1 MKMPKILFLCRSVPP
16 AHSGSSI
23 AISNLAKCFSAD
35 DIIIIGSKV
44 YGSQYKKN
52 EKVLPFIKYGTI
64 NMNIRGARWLNWL
77 QLPFL
82 FFKSFFTIISNK
94 CDIIVAVYPHH
105 MYLLVGYLLSKVLKK
120 PFYPYFHNLF
130 SENYQNNIFVD
141 WLEDSSFK
149 AANNIITISEG
160 LTNYYRKKYPDLSF
174 STLTHSYS
182 EKLPNINIS
191 TEKITEVDIGFCG
204 TINHTC
210 EDSLL
215 RILEAVNNRSNT
227 KISLYGSTPNSKLEK
242 YDFNS
247 RKFNYHILSRYNL
260 SKELQNK
267 DILVLPH
274 MFVDSKYNLER
285 ETIFPTKT
293 IDYLLSGVPI
303 LAHVPKN
310 CFLWEFIN
318 KHKFALLIDE
328 PKVNKIEEGMDELVS
343 SFNLRKELVN
353 NAFEAAKL
361 FRTDAVIN
369 KFYKIINWDN

>member
-1 MKMPKILFLCRSVPP
+1 MPKILFLCRSVPP

-23 AISNLAKCFSAD
+23 VISNLAKCFSAD
-35 DIIIIGSKV
+35 DLIIIGSKV

-64 NMNIRGARWLNWL
+64 NMNIRGARWLNWI
-77 QLPFL
+77 QFPFL
-82 FFKSFFTIISNK
+82 FVKSFLTIILYK
-94 CDIIVAVYPHH
+94 CDIIVAIYPHQ

-141 WLEDSSFK
+141 WLENSSFK

-160 LTNYYRKKYPDLSF
+160 LTNYYRKKYPGLSF

-328 PKVNKIEEGMDELVS
+328 PKVSKIEEGMDEIVS
-343 SFNLRKELVN
+343 SFNLRKELVS
-353 NAFEAAKL
+353 NAFETAKL
-361 FRTDAVIN
+361 FRSDAVIN

>member
-23 AISNLAKCFSAD
+23 VISNLAKCFSAD

-141 WLEDSSFK
+141 GCL
-149 AANNIITISEG
+149 
-160 LTNYYRKKYPDLSF
+160 
-174 STLTHSYS
+174 
-182 EKLPNINIS
+182 
-191 TEKITEVDIGFCG
+191 
-204 TINHTC
+204 
-210 EDSLL
+210 
-215 RILEAVNNRSNT
+215 
-227 KISLYGSTPNSKLEK
+227 
-242 YDFNS
+242 
-247 RKFNYHILSRYNL
+247 
-260 SKELQNK
+260 
-267 DILVLPH
+267 
-274 MFVDSKYNLER
+274 
-285 ETIFPTKT
+285 
-293 IDYLLSGVPI
+293 
-303 LAHVPKN
+303 
-310 CFLWEFIN
+310 
-318 KHKFALLIDE
+318 
-328 PKVNKIEEGMDELVS
+328 
-343 SFNLRKELVN
+343 
-353 NAFEAAKL
+353 FE
-361 FRTDAVIN
+361 
-369 KFYKIINWDN
+369 